1 MKNSFH
7 KFMASSAVQ
16 EVSNVELDAVK
27 IELASIGDLASKVE
41 KARTEI
47 NNFNSEVA
55 KLQAIAKTQSGKGI
69 DITNS
74 LEDILNI
81 YNAISADFKKLGL
94 DPGSYKELKLAKD
107 LYYFYYNGVKRLT
120 QEMKN
125 IL

>member
-1 MKNSFH
+1 MKTSFE
-7 KFMASSAVQ
+7 KFMASSAVNQ
-16 EVSNVELDAVK
+16 VELGEHKV
-27 IELASIGDLASKVE
+27 ELASIGDLASKVE

-94 DPGSYKELKLAKD
+94 DPSSYKELKLAKD
-107 LYYFYYNGVKRLT
+107 LYYFYYNGVKRFT